1 MNVETNSENVKNQRL
16 KALAHGT
23 LWLLIPIFTMAR
35 ISQAWI
41 ATIYDWDT
49 AELLIDADLEDRTP
63 ANFANIAHPYALVI
77 FSVIL
82 RLFKNFGCSPRMLW
96 FVIMASLFLLT
107 VGAIYWV
114 TRRMSQSHTW
124 ALVLTSF
131 YVISPSTHEILARQE
146 ENLLYHLPFVLTVYF
161 LSRLEQYPEEKRFW
175 RWGIGSLFAVAVC
188 HFQPSATL
196 MIGIGLWLGLYLL
209 RTNTTK
215 EPQQIKRFVF
225 LAAIPGLLL
234 AFLFVTGLMAYV
246 PYHHKWYSIFTVVD
260 ISNYIQVY
268 FNSFQH
274 FMFTKMGGFGKLHS
288 HDYYVFS
295 SFWIGVGV
303 VLFVVTLFISLKD
316 RRVPA
321 CVFWGAL
328 IFIAL
333 YEPNIEERWDVILL
347 SMICM
352 LASYPKERFARR
364 SAWGL
369 VAFMYVMAPGHASD
383 AWAEWDVE
391 RTNFLFVEQQMKGE
405 ETIYGSH
412 EGLRRIVMEIPYG
425 VSYKPF
431 EAMKNVSQGRVMIQH
446 QEERDYVKALGKKI
460 WPAEE
465 GCYRTNH
472 CRIFKFTTP

>member
-1 MNVETNSENVKNQRL
+1 VEPDKQNVQKQSL
-16 KALAHGT
+16 KALLHGA
-23 LWLLIPIFTMAR
+23 LWLLISIFAFGR
-35 ISQAWI
+35 IAQAWI

-77 FSVIL
+77 FSALL
-82 RLFKNFGCSPRMLW
+82 RLFKNFGISPRMFW
-96 FVIMASLFLLT
+96 FLIMAILFLLT
-107 VGAIYWV
+107 VGTIYLV
-114 TRRMSQSHTW
+114 VRSMSQSQSW

-161 LSRLEQYPEEKRFW
+161 LSRLEQAPENKKFW
-175 RWGIGSLFAVAVC
+175 RWGMVCLFVVAVC

-196 MIGIGLWLGLYLL
+196 MIGIGLWLALYLL
-209 RTNTTK
+209 NSNIVK
-215 EPQQIKRFVF
+215 DPQHIKRFVI
-225 LAAIPGLLL
+225 LAAIPGLFI

-303 VLFVVTLFISLKD
+303 VLFVTAVFISLKD
-316 RRVPA
+316 RKMSA
-321 CVFWGAL
+321 CIFWGAL

-352 LASYPKERFARR
+352 LASYTKERWVTRA
-364 SAWGL
+364 AWGL
-369 VAFMYVMAPGHASD
+369 IGFMYMMAPGHSLD
-383 AWAEWDVE
+383 AFAEWDVE
-391 RTNFLFVEQQMKGE
+391 RTNFLFVAKQMKGQ

-412 EGLRRIVMEIPYG
+412 EGLRRIVMEVPYG
-425 VSYKPF
+425 VRYQPLEQIKH
-431 EAMKNVSQGRVMIQH
+431 AAQGRVMIQH
-446 QEERDYVKALGKKI
+446 QEERDYVKALGKKV
-460 WPAEE
+460 WPADE